1 LCSARPRLS
10 HLFQPSALLQTEE
23 IPDKFTAPIP
33 PPVMIDIGTK
43 ALAGRRVG
51 RVNIRQITMEL
62 SDGIKGIAM
71 IDLMGLSI
79 RNHGQGLETEVTTG
93 SRFETFKKGCI
104 NGRCIG
110 YPVHCL
116 R

>member
-43 ALAGRRVG
+43 APAGRRVPFYFS
-51 RVNIRQITMEL
+51 IT
-62 SDGIKGIAM
+62 SRH
-71 IDLMGLSI
+71 GLNFI
-79 RNHGQGLETEVTTG
+79 GTE
-93 SRFETFKKGCI
+93 
-104 NGRCIG
+104 
-110 YPVHCL
+110 
-116 R
+116 